1 MKYIAGFGLFAS
13 LAALAAIIMFTIA
26 AAISGPTAIATALCT
41 LFLGYRCAGLLDSLE
56 GQP

>member
-13 LAALAAIIMFTIA
+13 LTALGGVFILSTGE
-26 AAISGPTAIATALCT
+26 AISGPTALATALCT